1 MKKAPVV
8 PWTTDMDKDMLFFSQ
23 KNCSAEGQ
31 LTYEEILHHIKQE
44 KEINS
49 QKDTVLYP
57 VGWQKSKR

>member
-8 PWTTDMDKDMLFFSQ
+8 PQKNGQRHALFFT